1 MATCNFTLPIT
12 IPVTDLVKT
21 LQTKIEGQG
30 GRFSGTETDGTFGIS
45 LLGSTIGG
53 SYSIDGE
60 QITIVINE
68 KPFFIGCD
76 QIKGYLL
83 NNL

>member
-1 MATCNFTLPIT
+1 MAACNFTLPIT
-12 IPVTDLVKT
+12 VPVSDLVKT
-21 LQTKIEGQG
+21 LLTKIEGQG
-30 GRFSGTETDGTFGIS
+30 GKFNGNETGGTFGIS

-53 SYSIDGE
+53 TYSIEGS
-60 QITIVINE
+60 QITIEINE
-68 KPFFIGCD
+68 KPFFISCD